1 MKSLLMKIPMK
12 VILMKRI
19 KISLK
24 SIKENSGAV
33 SVETG
38 EFNKVL
44 PYNLRKIEDI
54 ATKLF
59 ETRLTSTEGSKPQN
73 EGEEHA

>member
-1 MKSLLMKIPMK
+1 MIPMK
-12 VILMKRI
+12 MIPMKRI

>member
-1 MKSLLMKIPMK
+1 MILMK

-59 ETRLTSTEGSKPQN
+59 ETRLASTEGSKPQN

>member
-1 MKSLLMKIPMK
+1 MILMK

-19 KISLK
+19 KISLE
-24 SIKENSGAV
+24 SIKENSGVV

-44 PYNLRKIEDI
+44 PYNLRKIEEI

-59 ETRLTSTEGSKPQN
+59 EIRLTSTDGSKPLS

>member
-1 MKSLLMKIPMK
+1 MIPMK
-12 VILMKRI
+12 VIPMKRI

>member
-1 MKSLLMKIPMK
+1 MIPMK
-12 VILMKRI
+12 MILMKVIPMKRI

-59 ETRLTSTEGSKPQN
+59 ETRLASTEGSKPQN

>member
-1 MKSLLMKIPMK
+1 MK
-12 VILMKRI
+12 VIPMKRI

-44 PYNLRKIEDI
+44 LYNLRKIEDI

-59 ETRLTSTEGSKPQN
+59 EIRLTSTEGSKPQN

>member
-1 MKSLLMKIPMK
+1 MILKK

-19 KISLK
+19 KISLE
-24 SIKENSGAV
+24 SLKENEGAV
-33 SVETG
+33 SVNTG

-54 ATKLF
+54 ATTLI
-59 ETRLTSTEGSKPQN
+59 ELRLTSTEGSKPLEN
-73 EGEEHA
+73 GGEHA

>member
-1 MKSLLMKIPMK
+1 MILMKTILMK
-12 VILMKRI
+12 VIPMKRI